1 MGFKSL
7 VSVFYAKAVVST
19 IKKWSVKPKLTQQKE
34 FKNLISSAK
43 NTAFGKDFNF
53 DKINTYGDFKKH
65 VPLNDYEGL
74 KPYVDR
80 IRKGEK
86 DILWPGKPTYFAKT
100 SGTTSGAKYIPITK
114 ESMPNHID
122 SAKNTLLSY
131 IEKSGNSA
139 FVDGKMIFLQGSPE
153 MDQDH
158 GIYIGRL
165 SGIVAHHI
173 PNYLQKNRLPSLEI
187 NSIEDWETK
196 VDAIV
201 DETINE
207 DMRLISGIPAW
218 IQMYFEKLIEKSGKK
233 NIAEIFPNFSL
244 FVYGGVNYAPYKPI
258 FDKLIG
264 KEVDTVETYPASE
277 GFIAFQDNYKLEGL
291 LLVINQGIFY
301 EFIPLQEIHN
311 ENPTRL
317 PLWETEMG
325 QSYAIVINNNAGLW
339 GYVIGD
345 VVKVVS
351 IEPYRIKVVG
361 RTTHFISAFG
371 EHVIA
376 EEVESSMQLVQELCN
391 CKVKEFH
398 VAPQV
403 SPTDGIPYHEW
414 FIEFDEPPANLD
426 AFRIKLDY
434 LMQEKNIYYKDL
446 KEGNILRTLEVSIL
460 EKDGFLNFM
469 KSRGKLGGQNKSPR
483 LANDRSFADLIK
495 PYIK

>member
-1 MGFKSL
+1 MEFKSL
-7 VSVFYAKAVVST
+7 VSVFYAKAVVSS

-53 DKINTYGDFKKH
+53 DKINTYSDFKKH
-65 VPLNDYEGL
+65 VPLNGYEGL

-114 ESMPNHID
+114 ESMSNHID
-122 SAKNTLLSY
+122 SAKNALLSY

-165 SGIVAHHI
+165 SGIVAHHV
-173 PNYLQKNRLPSLEI
+173 PNYLQKNRLPSLET

-277 GFIAFQDNYKLEGL
+277 GFIAFQDNYKVEGL

-361 RTTHFISAFG
+361 RTKHFISAFG

-376 EEVESSMQLVQELCN
+376 EEVESSMQLAQELCN
-391 CKVKEFH
+391 CQVKEFH

-403 SPTDGIPYHEW
+403 NPTDGIPYHEW

-495 PYIK
+495 PFIK

>member
-1 MGFKSL
+1 MEFKSL
-7 VSVFYAKAVVST
+7 VSVFYAKAVVSS

-53 DKINTYGDFKKH
+53 DKINTYSDFKKH
-65 VPLNDYEGL
+65 VPLNGYEGL

-122 SAKNTLLSY
+122 SAKNALLSY

-165 SGIVAHHI
+165 SGIVAHHV
-173 PNYLQKNRLPSLEI
+173 PNYLQKNRLPSLET

-277 GFIAFQDNYKLEGL
+277 GFIAFQDNYKVEGL

-361 RTTHFISAFG
+361 RTKHFISAFG

-376 EEVESSMQLVQELCN
+376 EEVESSMQLAQELCN
-391 CKVKEFH
+391 CQVKEFH

-403 SPTDGIPYHEW
+403 NPTDGIPYHEW

-495 PYIK
+495 PFIK